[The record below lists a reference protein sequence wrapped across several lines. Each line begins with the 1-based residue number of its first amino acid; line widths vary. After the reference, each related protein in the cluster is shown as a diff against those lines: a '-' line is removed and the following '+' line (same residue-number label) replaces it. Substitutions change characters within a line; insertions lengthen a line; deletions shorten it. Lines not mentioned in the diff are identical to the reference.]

1 MRKILV
7 LFMLVPLFGT
17 AQINPTLQQ
26 DTLWEKGGL
35 LNLNFSQV
43 ALTNW
48 AGGGQNSISI
58 NGLVNLFANY
68 EKDKVTWDNA
78 LNLGYGLQQQGDGKM
93 LKSDDK
99 IDFSSQVGKKIN
111 KKFSYSSFFG
121 FKSQF
126 TPGYNYPNDTVI
138 ISDFLAPAYVLLSA
152 GVNYKPK
159 KWFEAYFSPL
169 TGKLTVVNN
178 TILSNAGAFGV
189 TPGDKFRGEFG
200 GMARVQIQKDLV
212 ENVRLTTKVEAF
224 SNYSDKPDH
233 IDVNWEL
240 LLAMKVNKFLT
251 ASLTTNLIYDHDV
264 DIAIDENDDGITDKM
279 GPRVQF
285 KEVIAIGLSYKF

>member
-1 MRKILV
+1 MRKVLV
-7 LFMLVPLFGT
+7 LFMLIPLFGT
-17 AQINPTLQQ
+17 AQINSTLQQ

-68 EKDKVTWDNA
+68 EKDKVIWDNA

-111 KKFSYSSFFG
+111 KQFSYSTFFG

-138 ISDFLAPAYVLLSA
+138 ISDFLAPAYVLLS
-152 GVNYKPK
+152 GGINYKPK
-159 KWFEAYFSPL
+159 KWFEAYLSPL

-200 GMARVQIQKDLV
+200 GMARVQIQKNLV
-212 ENVRLTTKVEAF
+212 ENVRLSTKVEAF
-224 SNYSDKPDH
+224 SNYSDQPDH

-251 ASLTTNLIYDHDV
+251 ASLSTNLIYDHDV
-264 DIAIDENDDGITDKM
+264 DIAIDENNDGITDKM

>member
-1 MRKILV
+1 MRKILFILV
-7 LFMLVPLFGT
+7 LFPALGI
-17 AQINPTLQQ
+17 AQINPTLQK
-26 DTLWEKGGL
+26 DTTWEKGGI

-43 ALTNW
+43 ALSNW
-48 AGGGQNSISI
+48 AGGGENSIAI

-68 EKDKVTWDNA
+68 EKGKVTWDNA
-78 LNLGYGLQQQGDGKM
+78 LNLGYGLQQQGEGKM

-99 IDFSSQVGKKIN
+99 IDFSSQLGKKIN
-111 KKFSYSSFFG
+111 KKFSYSGFLG

-126 TPGYNYPNDTVI
+126 TPGYNYPNDSVI
-138 ISDFLAPAYVLLSA
+138 ISDFLAPGYVLLSV
-152 GVNYKPK
+152 GINYKPK
-159 KWFEAYFSPL
+159 KWFEAYVSPL

-189 TPGDKFRGEFG
+189 TPGDKLRGEFG
-200 GMARVQIQKDLV
+200 GMARIQFNKNLV
-212 ENVRLTTKVEAF
+212 ENVRLTTKIEAF
-224 SNYSDKPDH
+224 SNYSENPDH
-233 IDVNWEL
+233 IDVNWEA

-251 ASLTTNLIYDHDV
+251 ASLSTNLIYDHDV
-264 DIAIDENDDGITDKM
+264 DIAIDENNDGITDKM

>member
-1 MRKILV
+1 MRKVIV
-7 LFMLVPLFGT
+7 LLMLLPLAGI
-17 AQINPTLQQ
+17 AQINPTLQK
-26 DTLWEKGGL
+26 DTLWETGGL
-35 LNLNFSQV
+35 ANLNFSQV
-43 ALTNW
+43 ALKNW
-48 AGGGQNSISI
+48 AGGGESSIAI

-68 EKDKVTWDNA
+68 EKDNITWDNA
-78 LNLGYGLQQQGDGKM
+78 LNLGYGLQQQGEGKM
-93 LKSDDK
+93 LKSDDR

-111 KKFSYSSFFG
+111 KKFSYSGFLG

-138 ISDFLAPAYVLLSA
+138 ISDFLAPAYVLLSV
-152 GVNYKPK
+152 GINYKPK
-159 KWFEAYFSPL
+159 KWFEAYVSPL

-178 TILSNAGAFGV
+178 TFLSNAGAFGV

-200 GMARVQIQKDLV
+200 GMVRVQIQKDLV

-224 SNYSDKPDH
+224 SNYSDEPDH
-233 IDVNWEL
+233 IDVNWEA

-251 ASLTTNLIYDHDV
+251 ASLSTNLIYDHDV
-264 DIAIDENDDGITDKM
+264 DIAVDENNDGVTDKM

>member
-1 MRKILV
+1 
-7 LFMLVPLFGT
+7 MLLPLTGI
-17 AQINPTLQQ
+17 AQINPTLQK
-26 DTLWEKGGL
+26 DTLWETGGL
-35 LNLNFSQV
+35 ANINFSQV
-43 ALTNW
+43 ALKNW
-48 AGGGQNSISI
+48 AGGGESSIAI

-68 EKDKVTWDNA
+68 EKDNITWDNA
-78 LNLGYGLQQQGDGKM
+78 LNLGYGLQQQGEGKM
-93 LKSDDK
+93 LKSDDR

-111 KKFSYSSFFG
+111 KKFSYSGFLG

-138 ISDFLAPAYVLLSA
+138 ISDFLAPAYVLLSV
-152 GVNYKPK
+152 GINYKPK
-159 KWFEAYFSPL
+159 KWFEAYVSPL

-178 TILSNAGAFGV
+178 TFLSNAGAFGV

-200 GMARVQIQKDLV
+200 GMVRVQIQKDLV

-224 SNYSDKPDH
+224 SNYSDEPDH
-233 IDVNWEL
+233 IDVNWEA

-251 ASLTTNLIYDHDV
+251 ASLSTNLIYDHDV
-264 DIAIDENDDGITDKM
+264 DIAVDENNDGVTDKM

-285 KEVIAIGLSYKF
+285 KEVMAIGLSYKF